1 MKSLLHEKGALPEST
16 SSMDL
21 VNCTRIS
28 HPSAKKLIPSYATCQ
43 FYERLTQVIKGLCD
57 AGTHGRLF
65 IEVLRHIKADPDKTS
80 ISRQTDSAPGNAIRF
95 VVLRCTEIPGT
106 QRLFLQ
112 CAVGSKDCSPL

>member
-1 MKSLLHEKGALPEST
+1 MRARAIRGEVPG
-16 SSMDL
+16 
-21 VNCTRIS
+21 
-28 HPSAKKLIPSYATCQ
+28 
-43 FYERLTQVIKGLCD
+43 ERVAAEHKPLTQVIKGLCD

-80 ISRQTDSAPGNAIRF
+80 ISRQTDSTPGNAIRF
-95 VVLRCTEIPGT
+95 VVLRRTEIPGT